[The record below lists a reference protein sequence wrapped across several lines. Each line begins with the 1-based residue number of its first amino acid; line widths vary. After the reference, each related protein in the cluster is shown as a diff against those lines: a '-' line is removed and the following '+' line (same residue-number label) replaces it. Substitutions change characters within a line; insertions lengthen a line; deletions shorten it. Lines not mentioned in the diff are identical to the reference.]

1 MYISAMLSS
10 VRIAEFVQA
19 QDFTRKDIKVNINEY
34 GGRKRTRKNCQ
45 KEKKNNGREAVHLSD
60 QMDLD
65 NILEIALS
73 CKTACMFWLLE

>member
-10 VRIAEFVQA
+10 VRIAEFVQS

-45 KEKKNNGREAVHLSD
+45 KEKKNGREAVHLSD

>member
-1 MYISAMLSS
+1 MNVEEEKEQGKI
-10 VRIAEFVQA
+10 VR
-19 QDFTRKDIKVNINEY
+19 RK
-34 GGRKRTRKNCQ
+34 
-45 KEKKNNGREAVHLSD
+45 KKKKNGREAVHLSD